1 MHALLYAAGTL
12 APRTPLSSTNL
23 PCVGLAATPSS
34 ELLVVG
40 TAHTPCQSAAEVE
53 AVITAARPDVV
64 VLELDPERLER
75 LLLSTPGT
83 AERRYG
89 ADFAAAAKAARD
101 IGVPMA
107 RVWDVLLLRRDEALS
122 ASTLRGLEL
131 ARGLRSGRLLRRSYT
146 FATDPAALARAPP
159 HPRGTIPF
167 FTLKRREA
175 AEMRP
180 RCGSD
185 GEPFLS
191 PLSAVCPNS
200 ICPNSS
206 RLSLFEPRW
215 LALLDALA
223 AANAPAETPAPN
235 AALINVSF
243 GCVFALNRVWI
254 RGEEPLV
261 VDAGSLAPAAGGYLA
276 GRVAEGSE
284 ADLDFARL
292 DLPGREELSEG
303 GEPAG
308 EGPVR
313 VVSVVGLA
321 HANGVLARCATMG
334 LRDAD
339 ALARAAGAAA
349 ELEWAES

>member
-1 MHALLYAAGTL
+1 M
-12 APRTPLSSTNL
+12 
-23 PCVGLAATPSS
+23 
-34 ELLVVG
+34 
-40 TAHTPCQSAAEVE
+40 
-53 AVITAARPDVV
+53 
-64 VLELDPERLER
+64 
-75 LLLSTPGT
+75 
-83 AERRYG
+83 
-89 ADFAAAAKAARD
+89 
-101 IGVPMA
+101 
-107 RVWDVLLLRRDEALS
+107 
-122 ASTLRGLEL
+122 
-131 ARGLRSGRLLRRSYT
+131 
-146 FATDPAALARAPP
+146 
-159 HPRGTIPF
+159 
-167 FTLKRREA
+167 
-175 AEMRP
+175 
-180 RCGSD
+180 
-185 GEPFLS
+185 
-191 PLSAVCPNS
+191 
-200 ICPNSS
+200 
-206 RLSLFEPRW
+206 
-215 LALLDALA
+215 
-223 AANAPAETPAPN
+223 
-235 AALINVSF
+235 SF
-243 GCVFALNRVWI
+243 GCVFALNRVHTPAGPADAGRVAEAEAEAEAEGGGERVADVLLLPVARRARVVRAVAGRRAVSGDRRVEVWI